1 MLDTLKLMLNDYEIT
16 SQSSLKVQ
24 PGAYEVG
31 TGEKLE
37 YALFKNSSGVVH
49 YGSKAYLNEKNWNLT
64 LKPLPGGFR
73 ASGAFLQFSVPKNH
87 YGNNYYSTGEQGTQ
101 AVFKKIEKELREH
114 GVLTDLEKAELS
126 RVDTV
131 KDIKPEEPFENYSG
145 LFKLLNAKRT
155 QKREYGTTFLLSN
168 TQQEFCIY
176 DKLAEMRM
184 RHEETSEFPET
195 MRFEHRALNKQKVSS
210 LYGFSQAQELFHG
223 GYAVI
228 KEKQRENWL
237 NSLFCFSVEKVML
250 LGSRQLEEEMKLFKE
265 KHSRNWF
272 QNFLRAYG
280 AYHLAEVAGVE
291 IVKLALENMES
302 DRMKVWRTIQLL
314 EEAKR
319 EIELVK
325 QAENSR
331 KTLGE
336 LYEELK
342 EKVCLN

>member
-1 MLDTLKLMLNDYEIT
+1 MLDTLKLMLNDFEI
-16 SQSSLKVQ
+16 SGESSLRVQ
-24 PGAYEVG
+24 PGSFEVA

-37 YALFKNSSGVVH
+37 FPLFSAGSHVY
-49 YGSKAYLNEKNWNLT
+49 YGSKAYLNSPLWNLT
-64 LKPLPGGFR
+64 LKPLPGGNR
-73 ASGAFLQFSVPKNH
+73 ATGAFLQFSVPKNH
-87 YGNNYYSTGEQGTQ
+87 YGNNYFSTGEHGTQ
-101 AVFKKIEKELREH
+101 AVFEKVEKELKEQGIRTN
-114 GVLTDLEKAELS
+114 LLESSLS
-126 RVDTV
+126 RIDTF
-131 KDIKPEEPFENYSG
+131 KNIEPEEPFENYSG

-184 RHEETSEFPET
+184 RNEETSDFPET

-210 LYGFSQAQELFHG
+210 LYGFSQAGELFKG

-228 KEKQRENWL
+228 REKQRENWL
-237 NSLFCFSVEKVML
+237 NSLFCFSVEKVLL
-250 LGSRQLEEEMKLFKE
+250 LGSKQLEEEMKLFKE

-272 QNFLRAYG
+272 QNFLKAYG
-280 AYHLAEVAGVE
+280 AYYLAQVAGVE
-291 IVKLALENMES
+291 VVKLALESMETE
-302 DRMKVWRTIQLL
+302 RTKVWRTIQLL

-325 QAENSR
+325 QEENSK

-336 LYEELK
+336 LYQELK